1 MNEVLTKLISCPSF
15 STADKYILE
24 RIDKMK
30 LTEWIAFLRSYRK
43 VMWRDGDVGDLVPL
57 EELRKRKV
65 QIQPL
70 PEYPQILKEMGA
82 FFRDLLLERQEF
94 ILDLRKVGF
103 FTKGS
108 LASLWTGTLWS
119 ATLTANLIFDAYH
132 RERFCDGLF
141 GMGIDNGLY
150 LKLLLHLEDL
160 VILYQTIKSHMDN
173 TEQNQTI

>member
-1 MNEVLTKLISCPSF
+1 MNESI
-15 STADKYILE
+15 
-24 RIDKMK
+24 
-30 LTEWIAFLRSYRK
+30 FLRSYRK

-82 FFRDLLLERQEF
+82 FFGDLLLERQEF

-108 LASLWTGTLWS
+108 LASLWMGTLWS

-132 RERFCDGLF
+132 CERFFDGLF
-141 GMGIDNGLY
+141 GRGIDNGLY

-160 VILYQTIKSHMDN
+160 VIIYQTIKSHMDN
-173 TEQNQTI
+173 TKQNQTI